1 MPYYKAF
8 IVEDEKLISNLDYED
23 NTLFEVG
30 KGYRIDIELKLGK
43 TGFHC
48 YRHPNDCYMNP
59 LISNYPI
66 LYGETVIHEVD
77 PFGKLLWR
85 GDNVLCTNMIKI
97 GRRLSQDEID
107 NCYTQHM
114 EKHFGQTV
122 HFKNGKPYGK
132 YKIID
137 ERKSEYWYKDEKLHR
152 DEVDPKTRLPLP
164 AVIEYYHEDEDDPTY
179 VYDPDSEF
187 EITEYFFKDGVRF
200 YPIH

>member
-8 IVEDEKLISNLDYED
+8 IVKNDKLISNLDYED
-23 NTLFEVG
+23 DTLFEVG
-30 KGYRIDIELKLGK
+30 KEYRIDRELKLGK
-43 TGFHC
+43 IGFHC
-48 YRHPNDCYMNP
+48 YRNPNDCYICP
-59 LISNYPI
+59 LIHSYSF
-66 LYGETVIHEVD
+66 LFGETVIHEVD

-97 GRRLSQDEID
+97 GRRLSKDEID

-114 EKHFGQTV
+114 EKYFEQTV

-137 ERKSEYWYKDEKLHR
+137 ERKNEYWYKDTKLHR
-152 DEVDPKTRLPLP
+152 DEVDPKTGLSLP
-164 AVIEYYHEDEDDPTY
+164 AIIEYYHEDEDDPTY

-187 EITEYFFKDGVRF
+187 EINEYFFKDGVQF
-200 YPIH
+200 YPKN